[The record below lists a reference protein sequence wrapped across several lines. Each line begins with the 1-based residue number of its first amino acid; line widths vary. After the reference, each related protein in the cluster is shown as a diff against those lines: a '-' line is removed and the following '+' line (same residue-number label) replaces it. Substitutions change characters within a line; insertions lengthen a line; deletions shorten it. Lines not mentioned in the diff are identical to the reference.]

1 MRPCDVGPALLP
13 LVRCVGT
20 LVGAFCMCLPLLSNP
35 LAPSLLSLSLLSDST
50 HIKLSHTQAN
60 DCEFDPVRC
69 KITTLHPEF
78 VRITIHESPRLPS
91 SLWSEQLWSAGHAIT
106 MDLTCSLLR
115 APSCFF
121 LLSYEKYSPWHQ
133 FHSNRLASIKKSSGG
148 FELNSTK
155 PLREEG
161 SFWIL
166 GACTGF
172 IPLLVRDLW

>member
-1 MRPCDVGPALLP
+1 MGPALLP

-78 VRITIHESPRLPS
+78 VSFVSRFTKAP
-91 SLWSEQLWSAGHAIT
+91 G
-106 MDLTCSLLR
+106 SLLVCDLNNYG
-115 APSCFF
+115 PQVMQ
-121 LLSYEKYSPWHQ
+121 LLRSSY
-133 FHSNRLASIKKSSGG
+133 L
-148 FELNSTK
+148 
-155 PLREEG
+155 
-161 SFWIL
+161 SFWSKYRIS
-166 GACTGF
+166 
-172 IPLLVRDLW
+172 LVVYYVRPAVSSS